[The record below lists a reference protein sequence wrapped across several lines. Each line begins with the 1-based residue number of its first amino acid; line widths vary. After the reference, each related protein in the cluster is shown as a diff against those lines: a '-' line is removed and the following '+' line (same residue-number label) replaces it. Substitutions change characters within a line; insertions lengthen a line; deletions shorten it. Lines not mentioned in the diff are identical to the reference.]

1 MSSDV
6 TFKMRFCLFGIR
18 FLSVAQR
25 PDSLPLFTFFRFED
39 EKRIEKQILI
49 DDGVTSRQLAR

>member
-6 TFKMRFCLFGIR
+6 TLKMILFVWNYI
-18 FLSVAQR
+18 FVSCAQR

-39 EKRIEKQILI
+39 EKRIEKQIHI